1 MPRQTNDYLLRQT
14 RAIAAMLARIA
25 GLRVAGE
32 MEEARTELDQAY
44 GALLGP
50 QTDLV
55 RRLDPSTAA
64 AILASPDRMLLMAR
78 ILEEERALNGDEAL
92 HARAVALVHEALRR
106 EPEHEEAKALLREL
120 ATG

>member
-14 RAIAAMLARIA
+14 RALAAMLARIA

-32 MEEARTELDQAY
+32 VEEARDELEQAY

-64 AILASPDRMLLMAR
+64 AMISSPDRMLLMAR
-78 ILEEERALNGDEAL
+78 LLEEERTQGGDESL
-92 HARAVALVHEALRR
+92 HARAVALVGEALRR
-106 EPEHEEAKALLREL
+106 EPENEEAKAMLTEL
-120 ATG
+120 TNQ

>member
-1 MPRQTNDYLLRQT
+1 MARQTDDYLLRQT

-25 GLRVAGE
+25 GLRIAGE

-55 RRLDPSTAA
+55 RRLDPPTAA
-64 AILASPDRMLLMAR
+64 AIVGSPDRMLLMAR
-78 ILEEERALNGDEAL
+78 LLEEERALSGEETL
-92 HARAVALVHEALRR
+92 HARAIALVREALQR
-106 EPEHEEAKALLREL
+106 EPENVEAKAILTEL
-120 ATG
+120 TNQ